1 MHIVEEIV
9 VDHNFEGIEIGR
21 EQVVEQEI
29 TKEELCDKHGGCQ
42 SGHGQGRY
50 VFKIEKQKLM

>member
-9 VDHNFEGIEIGR
+9 VDHNFEGIEIGGGLNKR
-21 EQVVEQEI
+21 SPMRS
-29 TKEELCDKHGGCQ
+29 CDKHGQG
-42 SGHGQGRY
+42 GRY